1 MNHTEIR
8 VVTGPANYFSHAG
21 SLGRLT
27 DFFTPEQLS
36 HAVWVFG
43 ERAIAAARP
52 YLPEA
57 FERAGAKHL
66 QFTGHCSER
75 HVAQLAHACNDDRQ
89 VVIGVGGGAL
99 LDTAKALARRLAL
112 PFVAI
117 PTIAATCAAWTPL
130 SVWYND
136 AGQALQFEIFDDAN
150 FLVLVEPRIIL
161 QAPDDYLLAG
171 IGDTLAKWYEAV
183 VLAPQP
189 ETLPLTVRLGINSA
203 CAIRD
208 LLLTSS
214 EQALADKQQ
223 RRLTQAFCDV
233 VDAIIAGGGMV
244 GGLGERY
251 TRVAAA
257 HAVHNGLTVLPQT
270 EKFLHGT
277 KVAYGIL
284 VQSALL
290 GQDDV
295 LAQLIAAYRR
305 FHLPARLSELE
316 VDIHNTAEIDRV
328 IAHTLRPV
336 ESIHYLLVTLRL
348 SGLAT
353 LSSNARRLFH
363 HSAHPA
369 ARGKILHRSSASDPD
384 ALCAYVPHSC
394 RSLARQSSFLRPVPD
409 IFRLSKAYRTSLSPV
424 IQMPSPYSGEGY

>member
-1 MNHTEIR
+1 MSQTDIR
-8 VVTGPANYFSHAG
+8 VVTGPANYFSHPD
-21 SLGRLT
+21 SLQRLN
-27 DFFTPEQLS
+27 DFFSPEQLS
-36 HAVWVFG
+36 RAVWIYG
-43 ERAIAAARP
+43 EKAIAGARP
-52 YLPEA
+52 YLPECA
-57 FERAGAKHL
+57 TAPGSTQIL
-66 QFTGHCSER
+66 FTGHCSER
-75 HVAQLAHACNDDRQ
+75 DVNDLVAQAGDNRS

-99 LDTAKALARRLAL
+99 LDTAKAVARRLSL

-136 AGQALQFEIFDDAN
+136 AGQALHFEIFDDAN

-161 QAPDDYLLAG
+161 NAPAEYLLAG

-189 ETLPLTVRLGINSA
+189 ETLPLTVRLGINGA
-203 CAIRD
+203 LAIRD
-208 LLLTSS
+208 VLLESS
-214 EQALADKQQ
+214 EQALIDQQ
-223 RRLTQAFCDV
+223 QGELTQGFRDV

-244 GGLGERY
+244 GGLGERF

-295 LAQLIAAYRR
+295 LAQLVHAYRR
-305 FHLPARLSELE
+305 FHLPTTLAQLE
-316 VDIHNTAEIDRV
+316 VDIHHRAELDKV
-328 IAHTLRPV
+328 ITHTLRPV
-336 ESIHYLLVTLRL
+336 ESIHFLPITLTPE
-348 SGLAT
+348 T
-353 LSSNARRLFH
+353 LF
-363 HSAHPA
+363 A
-369 ARGKILHRSSASDPD
+369 AFEKVENFAG
-384 ALCAYVPHSC
+384 
-394 RSLARQSSFLRPVPD
+394 
-409 IFRLSKAYRTSLSPV
+409 
-424 IQMPSPYSGEGY
+424 

>member
-8 VVTGPANYFSHAG
+8 VVPGPANYFSHPG
-21 SLGRLT
+21 SLNRLK
-27 DFFTPEQLS
+27 DFFSPQQLAR
-36 HAVWVFG
+36 AVWVYG
-43 ERAIAAARP
+43 ERAIAGARP
-52 YLPEA
+52 WLPEA
-57 FERAGAKHL
+57 FTLSGAKHL
-66 QFTGHCSER
+66 LFPGHCSESA
-75 HVAQLAHACNDDRQ
+75 VQQLAHDSGDDRS

-99 LDTAKALARRLAL
+99 LDTAKALARRLGL
-112 PFVAI
+112 PFVGI

-136 AGQALQFEIFDDAN
+136 EGQALQFEIFDDAN
-150 FLVLVEPRIIL
+150 FLVLVEPEIIL
-161 QAPDDYLLAG
+161 NAPEEYLLAG

-189 ETLPLTVRLGINSA
+189 ETLPLTVRLGINGA
-203 CAIRD
+203 QAIRD
-208 LLLTSS
+208 VLLDSS
-214 EQALADKQQ
+214 EQALEDKKQGK
-223 RRLTQAFCDV
+223 LTQAFYDV

-244 GGLGERY
+244 GGLGERF

-295 LAQLIAAYRR
+295 LAQLIAAYQR
-305 FHLPARLSELE
+305 FHLPTRLAGLE
-316 VDIHNTAEIDRV
+316 VDIHNQAEIDKV

-336 ESIHYLLVTLRL
+336 ESIHALPVRVTPETLRAAF
-348 SGLAT
+348 GKVET
-353 LSSNARRLFH
+353 FSN
-363 HSAHPA
+363 
-369 ARGKILHRSSASDPD
+369 
-384 ALCAYVPHSC
+384 
-394 RSLARQSSFLRPVPD
+394 SLD
-409 IFRLSKAYRTSLSPV
+409 
-424 IQMPSPYSGEGY
+424 

>member
-1 MNHTEIR
+1 MNHTEIL

-21 SLGRLT
+21 SLGRVE

-36 HAVWVFG
+36 HAVWVYG
-43 ERAIAAARP
+43 ERAITAARP

-66 QFTGHCSER
+66 RFSGHCSER
-75 HVAQLAHACNDDRQ
+75 HVAQLAHACGDDRQ
-89 VVIGVGGGAL
+89 VVIGVGGCAL
-99 LDTAKALARRLAL
+99 LDTAKALARRLTL

-136 AGQALQFEIFDDAN
+136 AGQALQFDIFDDAN

-189 ETLPLTVRLGINSA
+189 ETLPLTVRLGINNA

-208 LLLTSS
+208 LLLTHS
-214 EQALADKQQ
+214 EQAVTDKQQ
-223 RRLTQAFCDV
+223 HRLTQAFCDV

-290 GQDDV
+290 GQDEV

-305 FHLPARLSELE
+305 FHLPTRLTELD
-316 VDIHNTAEIDRV
+316 VDIHNTTEIDKV

-336 ESIHYLLVTLRL
+336 ESIHYLPITLTPDTLR
-348 SGLAT
+348 
-353 LSSNARRLFH
+353 
-363 HSAHPA
+363 A
-369 ARGKILHRSSASDPD
+369 AFEK
-384 ALCAYVPHSC
+384 VE
-394 RSLARQSSFLRPVPD
+394 F
-409 IFRLSKAYRTSLSPV
+409 FR
-424 IQMPSPYSGEGY
+424 I

>member
-1 MNHTEIR
+1 MSSTDIR
-8 VVTGPANYFSHAG
+8 VVPGPANYYSHPG
-21 SLGRLT
+21 SLARLE
-27 DFFTPEQLS
+27 DFYSAEQLS
-36 HAVWVFG
+36 RAVWIYG
-43 ERAIAAARP
+43 ERAFAAAKP
-52 YLPEA
+52 FLPQGVNA
-57 FERAGAKHL
+57 PGAKHL
-66 QFTGHCSER
+66 LFKGHCSE
-75 HVAQLAHACNDDRQ
+75 HDVAELAQQAGADRS

-99 LDTAKALARRLAL
+99 LDTAKAVARRLGL
-112 PFVAI
+112 PVVAI

-136 AGQALQFEIFDDAN
+136 AGQALHFEIFDDAN
-150 FLVLVEPRIIL
+150 FLVLVEPQIIL
-161 QAPDDYLLAG
+161 DAPVEYLLAG

-189 ETLPLTVRLGINSA
+189 ENLPLTVRLGINNA
-203 CAIRD
+203 LAIRD
-208 LLLTSS
+208 VLLESS
-214 EQALADKQQ
+214 EAALADQQ
-223 RRLTQAFCDV
+223 RGEVTQAFRDV

-295 LAQLIAAYRR
+295 LAQLVAAYQR
-305 FHLPARLSELE
+305 FNLPTKLAELE
-316 VDIHNTAEIDRV
+316 VDIHNRAELDKV

-336 ESIHYLLVTLRL
+336 ESIHALPVAVTADKLY
-348 SGLAT
+348 AAFEKVET
-353 LSSNARRLFH
+353 FAR
-363 HSAHPA
+363 
-369 ARGKILHRSSASDPD
+369 
-384 ALCAYVPHSC
+384 
-394 RSLARQSSFLRPVPD
+394 
-409 IFRLSKAYRTSLSPV
+409 
-424 IQMPSPYSGEGY
+424 